1 MRVRRLP
8 ALVAAV
14 GLVGF
19 GLVGCASA
27 QPSGGACERGVSP
40 DPAVSELVSV
50 EGDLGEMPE
59 LEAYTPV
66 QTDSTMWAD
75 VLTGEGT
82 AIRTDDQLVVFDLA
96 VFDGESGEQLVSTPF
111 DGTLEAAPLTQWT
124 GIFPTLEES
133 LACAREGGRVVSVIP
148 SGDLDEQ
155 TAEGLGLAPGAT
167 AIVVTDLRKVYLDKA
182 DGDDQFVTGHGMPT
196 VVRAPDGRP
205 GIIVPDTAP
214 PSDLQVQVL
223 KKGRGEL
230 VTGDAPVR
238 VAYTGVL
245 WDDRTVFDSTW
256 DEGKTPASFELDQ
269 VVEGFGQ
276 ALEGQTVGSQ
286 VLIVI
291 PPELGYGDDDAGSIP
306 GGSTL
311 VFVVDI
317 LGIDA
322 PAE

>member
-96 VFDGESGEQLVSTPF
+96 VFDGESGEQLVSRSR
-111 DGTLEAAPLTQWT
+111 W
-124 GIFPTLEES
+124 
-133 LACAREGGRVVSVIP
+133 R
-148 SGDLDEQ
+148 
-155 TAEGLGLAPGAT
+155 
-167 AIVVTDLRKVYLDKA
+167 
-182 DGDDQFVTGHGMPT
+182 
-196 VVRAPDGRP
+196 VRAR
-205 GIIVPDTAP
+205 A
-214 PSDLQVQVL
+214 
-223 KKGRGEL
+223 
-230 VTGDAPVR
+230 A
-238 VAYTGVL
+238 
-245 WDDRTVFDSTW
+245 
-256 DEGKTPASFELDQ
+256 AS
-269 VVEGFGQ
+269 
-276 ALEGQTVGSQ
+276 
-286 VLIVI
+286 
-291 PPELGYGDDDAGSIP
+291 
-306 GGSTL
+306 
-311 VFVVDI
+311 
-317 LGIDA
+317 
-322 PAE
+322 